1 MLYGKKLLVY
11 HCNCLVIGS
20 AVRPRIVRIRKRQA
34 GSRELTSEPFASY
47 GRQDSGF
54 REEQDNKNTENPCT
68 VMLSL
73 ERNLSPFWDHW
84 GGESTVA
91 LGVIWLFH
99 LTDTGLCHCGGE
111 RTH

>member
-54 REEQDNKNTENPCT
+54 REEQDKNTENPCT

-73 ERNLSPFWDHW
+73 REISRPFGTIGEERARWHW
-84 GGESTVA
+84 E
-91 LGVIWLFH
+91 
-99 LTDTGLCHCGGE
+99 
-111 RTH
+111 

>member
-34 GSRELTSEPFASY
+34 GSRELTSKAASPFASY

-54 REEQDNKNTENPCT
+54 REEQDKNTENPWT
-68 VMLSL
+68 VMSSL
-73 ERNLSPFWDHW
+73 RKISRPHPK
-84 GGESTVA
+84 
-91 LGVIWLFH
+91 
-99 LTDTGLCHCGGE
+99 
-111 RTH
+111 